1 MYDAIVI
8 GARCAGAPTAMHLAR
23 AGHSVL
29 LVDRASFPSD
39 TMSTHMVQPA
49 GLVALERWGL
59 LDRLWQTG
67 CPKLDD
73 LRMDFG
79 PIELEGPPPVDFGR
93 VVIEG
98 KPTPIEGIDHYAA
111 PRRTV
116 LDSMLVEAA
125 VEAGAELREGAPL
138 RELVF
143 DGDRVVGVRLS
154 GENGNETVEKAAIV
168 VGADGMNSA
177 VAKAV
182 GAETYNESPSLTVG
196 YYSYW
201 QGIEDTRATLSPHPG
216 RNIAE
221 LPTNDDQTLVN
232 VSWPV
237 DEFHTVRADIEGH
250 VRSSIEEHAPDLAE
264 RMRDAERTERFKGT
278 AVVPN
283 FFRRP
288 WGPGWAL
295 VGDAGYHK
303 DPIGAHGIMDALC
316 HSELLAGA
324 IAEGLAGERPM
335 EEALAGYQAAR
346 DEGSAPLYFL
356 NVQLAELNPGPEVLA
371 VTGAIAKVN
380 DPSDVGNLLGVI
392 CGSVPPADF
401 FTPDNLVR
409 VLEAA
414 EVPMEVLAGGA
425 QPA

>member
-8 GARCAGAPTAMHLAR
+8 GARCAGASTALLLAR
-23 AGHSVL
+23 AGHRVL
-29 LVDRASFPSD
+29 LADRATFPSD
-39 TMSTHMVQPA
+39 TMSTHMIQPA
-49 GLVALERWGL
+49 GLAALERWGL
-59 LDRLWQTG
+59 LDRLWETG
-67 CPKLDD
+67 CPRLED

-79 PIELEGPPPVDFGR
+79 PIALDGPPPIDFGH

-98 KPTPIEGIDHYAA
+98 KPTPIDGIDYYAA

-116 LDSMLVEAA
+116 LDNMLVQAA
-125 VEAGAELREGAPL
+125 VEAGAELREGAPM

-143 DGDRVVGVRLS
+143 EGDRVVGVRLG
-154 GENGNETVEKAAIV
+154 GENGNETVEKAKVV
-168 VGADGMNSA
+168 VGADGMNSS

-182 GAETYNESPSLTVG
+182 GAETYNDAPSLTVG
-196 YYSYW
+196 YYAYW
-201 QGIEDTRATLSPHPG
+201 SGIEDTRATLSPHPG

-221 LPTNDDQTLVN
+221 LPTNDGQTLVN

-237 DEFHTVRADIEGH
+237 DEFHTVREDIEGH
-250 VRSSIEEHAPDLAE
+250 VHSSIEEHAPGLAE
-264 RMRDAERTERFKGT
+264 RMRGAERTERFKGT

-283 FFRRP
+283 FFRKP
-288 WGPGWAL
+288 HGPGWAL

-303 DPIGAHGIMDALC
+303 DPIGAHGIMDALR
-316 HSELLAGA
+316 HAELLAEA
-324 IAEGLAGERPM
+324 IGKGVAGDQPM
-335 EEALAGYQAAR
+335 DEALAGYQATR
-346 DEGSAPLYFL
+346 DERSAPLYFL

-380 DPSDVGNLLGVI
+380 DPEDVGNLLGVI

-401 FTPDNLVR
+401 FTPENLVR

-414 EVPMEVLAGGA
+414 DVPMEVLGA
-425 QPA
+425 AAPPV